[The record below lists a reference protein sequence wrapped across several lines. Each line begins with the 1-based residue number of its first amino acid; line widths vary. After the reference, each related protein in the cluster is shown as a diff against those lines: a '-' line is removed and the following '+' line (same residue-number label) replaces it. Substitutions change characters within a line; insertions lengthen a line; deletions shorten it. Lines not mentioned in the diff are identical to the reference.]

1 MSRNAAIFLGDP
13 SVIGTKLFRQ
23 LEGVRSHTS
32 LSQGKSA
39 TGFGFEL
46 AAGRIAMNFMPE
58 GMMAEHL
65 QGFCGYAEHV
75 ISDKDRLIYTV
86 SRIQHTRLVL
96 GCVIEPGFDDEG
108 KIQEFLFQF
117 NSRVNGLL
125 FLGDTIFDYDGE
137 PLGGPLAEQS

>member
-1 MSRNAAIFLGDP
+1 MPENAAIYIGDP

-23 LEGVRSHTS
+23 LEGVRSHTG
-32 LSQGKSA
+32 LSQDESA
-39 TGFGFEL
+39 TGLGFEL
-46 AAGRIAMNFMPE
+46 AAGRIAMNFMSE
-58 GMMAEHL
+58 GIMAEHL

-75 ISDKDRLIYTV
+75 ISNKDRLIYAV

-108 KIQEFLFQF
+108 KIQDFLFQF
-117 NSRVNGLL
+117 NSLVNGLL

-137 PLGGPLAEQS
+137 ALGGPLAEQS

>member
-1 MSRNAAIFLGDP
+1 MSDNAAIYVGDP
-13 SVIGTKLFRQ
+13 SVVGTKLFRR
-23 LEGVRSHTS
+23 LEGVRSYTG
-32 LSQGKSA
+32 LSEGVSA
-39 TGFGFEL
+39 AGLGFEL
-46 AAGRIAMNFMPE
+46 VVGRVGMNFMPE

-65 QGFCGYAEHV
+65 QGFCGYAKHV

-96 GCVIEPGFDDEG
+96 GCEIDPSFDDAG

-117 NSRVNGLL
+117 NSLVNGLL

-137 PLGGPLAEQS
+137 ALGGPLAEQS